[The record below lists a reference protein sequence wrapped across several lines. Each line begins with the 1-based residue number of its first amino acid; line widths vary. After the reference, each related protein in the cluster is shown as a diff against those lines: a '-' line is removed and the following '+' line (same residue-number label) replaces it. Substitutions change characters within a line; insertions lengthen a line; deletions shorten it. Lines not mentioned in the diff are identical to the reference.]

1 MEITKK
7 QRNQDA
13 RIGKILLRFYQ
24 KIPVDIKYLTMDTA
38 VLTLSSCIVD
48 TFLTKQKFC
57 CILTLARVG
66 QSNG

>member
-13 RIGKILLRFYQ
+13 RIGKTLLRFYQ

-38 VLTLSSCIVD
+38 VLMLSSCIVD
-48 TFLTKQKFC
+48 TFLIKQKFC
-57 CILTLARVG
+57 CILTLAWVG